1 MSVKKFLK
9 AVKEIEN
16 KRYDKVS
23 EHTKEPPHHDESNW
37 LVSYADMMTLLCG
50 FFVMLF
56 TFAKID
62 ENQYEKVKEALS
74 KEFNGSYI
82 SPNKELLR
90 FATQLI
96 TELGIEKE
104 TTIKADATGVSIVFE
119 STIFYDTLSADV
131 SPKGKIILGKL
142 VEGISVH
149 QKKET
154 KNFNITV
161 EGHTDSRPIVGGIYP
176 SNWELSG
183 ARASRVV
190 RMFLDRGFE
199 PSSLTAIGYADTRPT
214 MPPRNADGTWN
225 TEALG
230 KNRRVVIRI
239 TDDRHLTAYGPQPA
253 TSAH

>member
-9 AVKEIEN
+9 AAKDIEN

-23 EHTKEPPHHDESNW
+23 EHTKEPVHHDESNW

-74 KEFNGSYI
+74 KEFNGNYI

-96 TELGIEKE
+96 TDLGIEKE
-104 TTIKADATGVSIVFE
+104 TTIKADATGVAIVFE

-131 SPKGKIILGKL
+131 NPKGKIILSKL
-142 VEGISVH
+142 VEGISVY

-154 KNFNITV
+154 KNYNITV
-161 EGHTDSRPIVGGIYP
+161 EGHTDSRPIIGGIYP

-199 PSSLTAIGYADTRPT
+199 PGKLTAIGYADTRP
-214 MPPRNADGTWN
+214 MVPPRNLDGTLN
-225 TEALG
+225 DVALG

-239 TDDRHLTAYGPQPA
+239 TDDKHLTAYGPQQAIPA
-253 TSAH
+253 H